1 MQVCCKYCWLAGLVL
16 VLFASSGCTSINS
29 ADRLTRGQLDLM
41 NQVANAFENNAS
53 EDVLEKLRAKME
65 ANAKQM
71 NKLELSEEEI
81 AALAERY
88 GEQFIEASARIEDA
102 KLNSFLD
109 ESIDRDLP
117 VGMPG
122 LGQ

>member
-65 ANAKQM
+65 ANTKQI

>member
-88 GEQFIEASARIEDA
+88 GEQFIEASARIKDA